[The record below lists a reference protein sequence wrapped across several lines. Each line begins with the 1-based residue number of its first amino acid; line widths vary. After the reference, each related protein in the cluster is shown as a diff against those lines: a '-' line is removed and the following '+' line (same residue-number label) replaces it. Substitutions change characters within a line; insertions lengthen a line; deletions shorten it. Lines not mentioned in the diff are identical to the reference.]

1 MLPED
6 FTSLAELAIP
16 PKASPSRRAFMRLGS
31 LFMAAPVL
39 AEAQSPTTVVVAPQ
53 VPTLE
58 GTEFDAKVMRSLAE
72 FTELSF
78 KTAGPTQFG
87 AAIVN
92 TTTGEELMR
101 AVNMSVIE
109 NDPSSHGE
117 VNTIRLA
124 CKKLGSRSLKGYTL
138 YTTVEP
144 CGMCTICCGYAGLDR
159 VVYGAA
165 TPDSRRAGANA
176 DATFDPRFP
185 PMRCAE
191 ILSRNPH
198 PYILVGHV
206 EKDRCVE
213 IITKLRALQA
223 AKAAGKPS

>member
-1 MLPED
+1 MFD
-6 FTSLAELAIP
+6 SVSRFTKFAHLTQNG
-16 PKASPSRRAFMRLGS
+16 PSRRSFLRLAS
-31 LFMAAPVL
+31 PLMAAPAL
-39 AEAQSPTTVVVAPQ
+39 ADAQSPTTVVVAPQ

-92 TTTGEELMR
+92 TATGEELMR

-144 CGMCTICCGYAGLDR
+144 CGMCTMCCAYAQLDR

-165 TPDSRRAGANA
+165 TPDARQANA
-176 DATFDPRFP
+176 APIDPRFP

-191 ILSRNPH
+191 ILSRNPN

-206 EKDRCVE
+206 EKDRCIE
-213 IITKLRALQA
+213 IIAKLRASR
-223 AKAAGKPS
+223 AGKQPEPVK

>member
-1 MLPED
+1 MSDNVSRSAKFAHLTQNGPRRS
-6 FTSLAELAIP
+6 FLRLA
-16 PKASPSRRAFMRLGS
+16 S
-31 LFMAAPVL
+31 LFMAAPL

-58 GTEFDAKVMRSLAE
+58 GTEFDRKVMRSLAE

-144 CGMCTICCGYAGLDR
+144 CGMCTMCCSYAQLDR

-165 TPDSRRAGANA
+165 TPEARQANA
-176 DATFDPRFP
+176 APVDPRFP

-191 ILSRNPH
+191 ILSRNPR
-198 PYILVGHV
+198 PYLLVGHV
-206 EKDRCVE
+206 EKDRCLE
-213 IITKLRALQA
+213 IIARLRALQA
-223 AKAAGKPS
+223 AK